1 MASSTAFTT
10 ICGSMPFSRLRASIT
25 LYSSL
30 AIKCLP
36 PYFHLVFAAFE
47 SELGNQVRLL
57 DVGQLNFNFGSLL
70 HCLVLLRLFPAGQFH
85 TKPVIVK
92 RLQPPFKMPVSVYR
106 VPGHQLHQTAG
117 ETLVVCRL

>member
-47 SELGNQVRLL
+47 SELGNQVRLFN
-57 DVGQLNFNFGSLL
+57 VGQIDFDFCSGL
-70 HCLVLLRLFPAGQFH
+70 HCLVLLRLLPAGQFQ
-85 TKPVIVK
+85 TEPAIVK
-92 RLQPPFKMPVSVYR
+92 LLQPPFRSEE
-106 VPGHQLHQTAG
+106 HTSEL
-117 ETLVVCRL
+117 